1 VSSTDQQKG
10 KIPKILVKLNVS
22 QLILNVLA
30 IAFGLSM
37 LISHLLP
44 GLVIGVVLA
53 ANGVVLLYLL
63 HILLVIDRI
72 QKEMET
78 R

>member
-1 VSSTDQQKG
+1 
-10 KIPKILVKLNVS
+10 
-22 QLILNVLA
+22 
-30 IAFGLSM
+30 

-63 HILLVIDRI
+63 YILFIIDRI
-72 QKEMET
+72 QKEMGTE
-78 R
+78 

>member
-1 VSSTDQQKG
+1 ADQQKG

-63 HILLVIDRI
+63 YILFIIDRI
-72 QKEMET
+72 QKEMGTE
-78 R
+78 

>member
-1 VSSTDQQKG
+1 
-10 KIPKILVKLNVS
+10 
-22 QLILNVLA
+22 
-30 IAFGLSM
+30 M

-53 ANGVVLLYLL
+53 ANGTVLLYLL
-63 HILLVIDRI
+63 YVLFVIDKI

-78 R
+78 K